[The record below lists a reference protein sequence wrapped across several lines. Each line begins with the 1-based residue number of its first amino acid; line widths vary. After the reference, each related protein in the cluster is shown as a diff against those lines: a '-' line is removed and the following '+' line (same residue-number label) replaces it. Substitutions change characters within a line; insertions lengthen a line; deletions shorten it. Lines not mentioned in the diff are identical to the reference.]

1 MKSKYLYIHDD
12 TGEGRELTFY
22 LVMIG
27 SSVRDQQA
35 LRSLQRYAAR
45 YADYFQTYSGDR
57 WEFVC
62 RCIKSMFDSDDMVM
76 IAQHV
81 VKVTP
86 EVLLRFL
93 RGGAHPKNPAYVM
106 RNAIRLQ
113 CFASIETRIGIEIAE
128 KRARNRR
135 DML

>member
-1 MKSKYLYIHDD
+1 MKQKYLYIHDD
-12 TGEGRELTFY
+12 SGKGREMTFY

-27 SSVRDQQA
+27 KSARDQQA
-35 LRSLQRYAAR
+35 LRSLERFAFQAS
-45 YADYFQTYSGDR
+45 DYFQPYTGDR

-62 RCIKSMFDSDDMVM
+62 RCIKSMFDSDDM
-76 IAQHV
+76 ILLAQHV

-86 EVLLRFL
+86 DVLLRFL

-106 RNAIRLQ
+106 RNAIRMQ

-128 KRARNRR
+128 KRARNGRG
-135 DML
+135 ML

>member
-27 SSVRDQQA
+27 ASVRDQHA
-35 LRSLQRYAAR
+35 LRSLQRYALR
-45 YADYFQTYSGDR
+45 YADYFQSYTGDR

-135 DML
+135 GML

>member
-1 MKSKYLYIHDD
+1 MKRKYLYIHDD
-12 TGEGRELTFY
+12 TGEGREMTFY

-27 SSVRDQQA
+27 NAARDQKA
-35 LRSLQRYAAR
+35 LSSLQRYALR
-45 YADYFQTYSGDR
+45 YADYFQPYSGDI

-62 RCIKSMFDSDDMVM
+62 RCIKSMFDSDDMIM

-128 KRARNRR
+128 KKARNGRGT
-135 DML
+135 L

>member
-12 TGEGRELTFY
+12 SGKGREMTFY

-27 SSVRDQQA
+27 ESVRDQQA
-35 LRSLQRYAAR
+35 LRSLERYALR
-45 YADYFQTYSGDR
+45 YADYFNPYTGDR

-62 RCIKSMFDSDDMVM
+62 RCIKSMFDSDDM
-76 IAQHV
+76 ILLAQHV

-86 EVLLRFL
+86 QVLLRFL

-113 CFASIETRIGIEIAE
+113 CFASIETRIAIEIAE
-128 KRARNRR
+128 KRARNGRG
-135 DML
+135 ML

>member
-1 MKSKYLYIHDD
+1 MRSKYLYIHDD

-27 SSVRDQQA
+27 ASVRDQQA
-35 LRSLQRYAAR
+35 LRSLQRYALR
-45 YADYFQTYSGDR
+45 YADYFQPYSGDR

-135 DML
+135 GIL